1 MKQTEAEII
10 ALAKQCG
17 ATEVHHGVRS
27 LVDHTWIALP
37 RTWDFK
43 IDQLQAFTTL
53 TAAQPVQ
60 LYELAAIVDSTCGSN
75 LAVQVVTTSIAL
87 RNGTGLY
94 VRAQ

>member
-10 ALAKQCG
+10 AQAKERG
-17 ATEVHHGVRS
+17 AVFGLTANGFQNY
-27 LVDHTWIALP
+27 LVFTP
-37 RTWDFK
+37 EEF
-43 IDQLQAFTTL
+43 QAFTTL

-60 LYELAAIVDSTCGSN
+60 PAHYELAAIVDSTCGGN